1 MSFVR
6 KVLPVA
12 ALTVL
17 AFGSF
22 AAPADDAAEKARK
35 KLEKKEIRFRAKE
48 FIEAVENGEMD
59 VIDLFL
65 TAGMDVNGKGSYGN
79 TALHVAASNENAK
92 VMARLLKAKPDV
104 NALNDEKRTPLYEAV
119 HSGQLSR
126 GKNTLPLLLAAG
138 ADMKIR
144 YRYGQTIV
152 HEAVDNDNPDALQIL
167 IKAGAEV
174 DAKDEHGKTPLFE
187 AAGLRPKL
195 VPILTAAGANPNARE
210 GGPQGETALMSAAN
224 VGEAESVKA
233 LLKAG
238 ADAKATDAQATTAL
252 HYAARMNRASMQSL
266 KIPDAQYVETIK
278 ALVGA
283 GTPVDAKTK
292 GSGETALLM
301 AAKEGHVEMS
311 KALIAAG
318 ANVNAKDG
326 YEQSTAL
333 MFAAKDGN
341 ADLAKLLVDAKA
353 DVNARDRN
361 GKTALKFAEDYPEV
375 AALLKAGGAKEGGA
389 AAPGKGTGSSPSK
402 PKATTKKKG

>member
-1 MSFVR
+1 MSFDR
-6 KVLPVA
+6 RVLSVAVA
-12 ALTVL
+12 ALSL
-17 AFGSF
+17 AF
-22 AAPADDAAEKARK
+22 AARGLAADDAAEKARK

-48 FIEAVENGEMD
+48 FIEAVESGEMD

-104 NALNDEKRTPLYEAV
+104 NALNDQKRTPLYESV

-126 GKNTLPLLLAAG
+126 GKNTLPLLIGAG
-138 ADMKIR
+138 ADLKIR

-210 GGPQGETALMSAAN
+210 SPQGETALMSAAN
-224 VGEAESVKA
+224 VGEAESIKA

-238 ADAKATDAQATTAL
+238 ADAKATDSQGTTAL

-266 KIPDAQYVETIK
+266 KIPESQYVETIQ
-278 ALVGA
+278 AL
-283 GTPVDAKTK
+283 
-292 GSGETALLM
+292 
-301 AAKEGHVEMS
+301 
-311 KALIAAG
+311 
-318 ANVNAKDG
+318 
-326 YEQSTAL
+326 
-333 MFAAKDGN
+333 
-341 ADLAKLLVDAKA
+341 
-353 DVNARDRN
+353 
-361 GKTALKFAEDYPEV
+361 
-375 AALLKAGGAKEGGA
+375 
-389 AAPGKGTGSSPSK
+389 
-402 PKATTKKKG
+402 